1 MRFWSRFV
9 VLFFLC
15 VSLALIPGC
24 QTLSMKKGT
33 AATVQNSA
41 SSQPVAQAVGIDG
54 EWLTLFHHQ
63 GNDYFLETRISTE
76 PGRIHLALSGE
87 GKVMNMP
94 TSGGRTAALKAVPRV
109 LSGKWD
115 SEAGAFDVEDQGGA
129 NPIRLIGV
137 FGSED
142 RFAAVVHG
150 RSWQNTSLLIGVR
163 KKGKD
168 DLEALMA
175 KADSKL
181 GKILS
186 HSSLGTLFSVFKAKA
201 QGRGCTKDET
211 AWAKQIQEAAD
222 EAGKI
227 KGKVNIGALATAM
240 FNDEHFRSA
249 FGEPFHEIGLEE
261 GQVLAD
267 KLGQTQGCG
276 QLNTRSRLSRDVL
289 NAVVMILQNRSP
301 LTRDYVM
308 INNAA
313 ADIIRNWMAGNES
326 RLEAIPR
333 AFVGEPA
340 AGLQKV
346 DALVATSER
355 MGREIWPSRT
365 TGYGDQVN
373 AARTVLTK
381 NEFLQGLDREIAKGA
396 NSLEDLNRLAQFP
409 ASHGGSYKVL
419 TAQEKAQ
426 VKTRIATR
434 VDSGKPDVVAAANE
448 FAARQHS
455 VADMTGNLAPFRSGK
470 FSALAQYA
478 SPQHVEAVQK
488 IFDARRTVIEEGIS
502 RDATGKM
509 NAILADG
516 SASEAKLR
524 ALVAL
529 RDSFLKS
536 NRAILD
542 EPITAR
548 TAGELRQQC
557 LSQLESLEPGIL
569 AKIKTARSPS
579 QINDLLAG
587 LTTGE
592 DRKTPAVARISAAQ
606 QRRVDELL
614 AFRPAKS
621 TADLGIGSFT
631 TKDLNYGTEMMAIYL
646 GDFQHARLSPD
657 EAVVSGLFERYLYAY
672 GRYCA
677 DYLPKDKVPITE
689 QICIEETETTYL
701 SGRVET
707 ECSQWGE
714 RKTGLYADRVLY
726 AAHKRLG
733 YKAGTK
739 TFMDMFKSGNPLS
752 GMSVVDDAMSIGNDM
767 DRLVRENGC
776 GNAGLD
782 RFERNFYNFIE
793 GRQPL
798 LLPGKE
804 TLAMVR
810 QAVNVDR
817 SANAQNLGALLDDLI
832 AENAKGWMMNVY
844 QRGSVGNI
852 MVDKNGAG
860 LPSSVRASYVFSSMG
875 QRANGQV
882 VLKFQN
888 DIPACLYFSDAPQT
902 CRHPSKRIIKDYENG
917 RYQK

>member
-1 MRFWSRFV
+1 MRFGARYV
-9 VLFFLC
+9 ALFFLC
-15 VSLALIPGC
+15 VSFGLFTGC

-33 AATVQNSA
+33 AATVQTTA
-41 SSQPVAQAVGIDG
+41 PSQPVARASSIDG
-54 EWLTLFHHQ
+54 EWLTLFHNQ

-76 PGRIHLALSGE
+76 PGRVHLALSGE

-94 TSGGRTAALKAVPRV
+94 TSGGRTAAVKAVPRV
-109 LSGKWD
+109 LSGRWD
-115 SEAGAFDVEDQGGA
+115 SEAGAFDVADQGGA
-129 NPIRLIGV
+129 DSIRLIGV
-137 FGSED
+137 FGSRD
-142 RFAAVVHG
+142 RFAAVVVG
-150 RSWQNTSLLIGVR
+150 KGWQNTSLLIGVR

-186 HSSLGTLFSVFKAKA
+186 HSSLGTLFSVLRIKA

-240 FNDEHFRSA
+240 FNEEHFRSV
-249 FGEPFHEIGLEE
+249 FGEPFHEMGLEE
-261 GQVLAD
+261 GQALAD
-267 KLGQTQGCG
+267 KLGQTQCCG
-276 QLNTRSRLSRDVL
+276 QVNTRSRLSRDVL

-313 ADIIRNWMAGNES
+313 AQVIRNWMAGNES
-326 RLEAIPR
+326 RFEAITQ
-333 AFVGEPA
+333 AYAGEPT

-346 DALVATSER
+346 NALVATSER
-355 MGREIWPSRT
+355 MGRHIWPPQAP
-365 TGYGDQVN
+365 GYGDQVH

-381 NEFLQGLDREIAKGA
+381 NEFLQGLDREMAKGA
-396 NSLEDLNRLAQFP
+396 NTLEDLNKLAQFP
-409 ASHGGSYKVL
+409 ARHGESYKLL

-426 VKTRIATR
+426 VKARIASR
-434 VDSGKPDVVAAANE
+434 VDSGTPDVVAAANE
-448 FAARQHS
+448 FAARQQS
-455 VADMTGNLAPFRSGK
+455 VADLTGNLAPFRSGK

-478 SPQHVEAVQK
+478 SPQHVETVQG
-488 IFDARRTVIEEGIS
+488 IFDARRTAIEERIAH
-502 RDATGKM
+502 DATGKM

-516 SASEAKLR
+516 PASEARLR

-542 EPITAR
+542 EPIPAG
-548 TAGELRQQC
+548 TAGALRQQC
-557 LSQLESLEPGIL
+557 LSQLESLEPGIR

-587 LTTGE
+587 LTIKE
-592 DRKTPAVARISAAQ
+592 DRKTPVVERINSA
-606 QRRVDELL
+606 QRKRIDELL
-614 AFRPAKS
+614 AFKPVKRA
-621 TADLGIGSFT
+621 ADLGIGSFT

-646 GDFQHARLSPD
+646 GDFGHARLRPD
-657 EAVVSGLFERYLYAY
+657 DAVVSGLFERYLYAY
-672 GRYCA
+672 GKYCA

-689 QICIEETETTYL
+689 QICVEETATTEN
-701 SGRVET
+701 GWEVERH
-707 ECSQWGE
+707 CSQWE
-714 RKTGLYADRVLY
+714 SQETGFYADRELY
-726 AAHKRLG
+726 GAHKRLG

-739 TFMDMFKSGNPLS
+739 IFVDMFKSKNPFS
-752 GMSVVDDAMSIGNDM
+752 GLSVVDDAVSIGDDM

-782 RFERNFYNFIE
+782 RFERNFYNFVE
-793 GRQPL
+793 GRPPL

-832 AENAKGWMMNVY
+832 AENSRGWMMNVY
-844 QRGSVGNI
+844 QRGSVSNI
-852 MVDKNGAG
+852 RVDKNGAG
-860 LPSSVRASYVFSSMG
+860 LPSVVRASYAFSSMG
-875 QRANGQV
+875 QRASGQV
-882 VLKFQN
+882 LLKFQN